1 MAAVLTFRYDCGY
14 EISIPASRTE
24 RQELVSLLEGVAD
37 QRHERECPTCLS
49 HSIQPESDHPSHVLH
64 TPD

>member
-24 RQELVSLLEGVAD
+24 RQELVSLLEDVAD

-49 HSIQPESDHPSHVLH
+49 HSIHPDDPSQHPVTSD
-64 TPD
+64 

>member
-1 MAAVLTFRYDCGY
+1 MAAVLTFKYDCGY

-24 RQELVSLLEGVAD
+24 RQELVSLLEDVAD

-49 HSIQPESDHPSHVLH
+49 HPTQPDGPSQLPVVSD
-64 TPD
+64 